1 MDGFMKLT
9 HWPSHERPREKLL
22 QFGAETLSDAE
33 LLGIVIGNGTK
44 GKNAVELARDALSK
58 HGSIRAIMTANKSQL
73 SSSQGFGLA
82 KYATLHACMEL
93 TKRSLAEVMQK
104 PHSFTHADS
113 ASNYLLAH
121 LRDKPHEVFSM
132 LLLDSQHKLIAFR
145 QMFKGTIN
153 SAAVYPRELVKQ
165 ALEDNAAA
173 VILAHNHPSGVA
185 EPSQADI
192 QITDRIRKAMELIDV
207 RVLDHFVVGDDSV
220 VSFAQRGLL

>member
-1 MDGFMKLT
+1 MKMT
-9 HWPSHERPREKLL
+9 KWPEHERPREKLL
-22 QFGAETLSDAE
+22 KFGAETLSDAE
-33 LLGIVIGNGTK
+33 LLGIVIGSGTK
-44 GKNAVELARDALSK
+44 HKNAVDLAKDALNK
-58 HGSIRAIMTANKSQL
+58 HGSVRAIINANKNQL
-73 SSSQGFGLA
+73 KLTTGFGLA
-82 KYATLHACMEL
+82 KYSILAASLEL
-93 TKRSLAEVMQK
+93 AKRSLAEVIQK

-113 ASNYLLAH
+113 ASNYLSAR

-132 LLLDSQHKLIAFR
+132 LLLDSQHQLIAFR
-145 QMFKGTIN
+145 YMFKGTIN

-192 QITDRIRKAMELIDV
+192 QITNRIRKAMELIDV
-207 RVLDHFVVGDDSV
+207 RVLDHFVVGDSNV

>member
-1 MDGFMKLT
+1 MKIT
-9 HWPSHERPREKLL
+9 NWPKYERPREKLL

-33 LLGIVIGNGTK
+33 LLAIVLHTGLK
-44 GKNAVELARDALSK
+44 GKNAVELARETLDSYGSVRGLMNASK
-58 HGSIRAIMTANKSQL
+58 AQFTATL
-73 SSSQGFGLA
+73 GFGVA
-82 KYATLHACMEL
+82 KYATLTACFEL
-93 TKRSLAEVMQK
+93 TKRSLAENLRK
-104 PHSFTHADS
+104 PHSFTQADA
-113 ASNYLLAH
+113 ASTSLLAE

-132 LLLDSQHKLIAFR
+132 LLLDSQHQLIAFR
-145 QMFKGTIN
+145 HMFRGTIN

-192 QITDRIRKAMELIDV
+192 QITQRIKRAMELIDV
-207 RVLDHFVVGDDSV
+207 RVLDHFVIGDGTA

>member
-1 MDGFMKLT
+1 MKIT
-9 HWPSHERPREKLL
+9 NWPQHERPREKLL

-33 LLGIVIGNGTK
+33 LLGIVIGNGIK
-44 GKNAVELARDALSK
+44 GKNAVELGRDALAK
-58 HGSIRAIMTANKSQL
+58 HGSVRAIISANKKQL
-73 SSSQGFGLA
+73 GSTPGFGLA
-82 KYATLHACMEL
+82 KFATLNACFEL
-93 TKRSLAEVMQK
+93 SKRSLAEAIQK

-113 ASNYLLAH
+113 ASSYLLAR

-132 LLLDSQHKLIAFR
+132 LLLDSQHQLIAFR
-145 QMFKGTIN
+145 DMFTGTIN

-192 QITDRIRKAMELIDV
+192 QITNRIQRAMELIDV
-207 RVLDHFVVGDDSV
+207 RVLDHFVVGDSSV